1 MNSFSTATLD
11 RYQFV
16 DISLRVREI
25 VSASKV
31 KNGLVTI
38 SVPYVTAAVLIIKD
52 ELELLQNWL
61 AFFLKNGDPYIIS
74 RLLGPKKVLPVRDGK
89 VILGDRQHMFLVELE
104 GPQKREV
111 TVQVC

>member
-1 MNSFSTATLD
+1 MNSFSTATLEG
-11 RYQFV
+11 YQFV

-31 KNGLVTI
+31 ENGFVTI

-61 AFFLKNGDPYIIS
+61 AFFKRKGDPHIIS

-89 VILGDRQHMFLVELE
+89 IILGPRQHIFLAELA
-104 GPQKREV
+104 GPQTREV
-111 TVQVC
+111 MVQVR